1 MKVVV
6 EKDCFKLIVMIG
18 FFFFWWI
25 FSWGSMINLL

>member
-18 FFFFWWI
+18 FFFWWI